1 MAEAVGCEGLAR
13 RRHHEV
19 EVVDRHRIDDRPQFG
34 VDRDAQRRARLLLSN
49 VDEPVVN
56 VLTAHAGHIADSL
69 PGIEQQSERQAR
81 LRADRVLVLEARNIR
96 FAPSLPSLFAQPGA
110 LDANSR
116 VIGSDS
122 YLNGISEHLRLERK
136 NSRRA
141 GRLAFGVNAGSA
153 HAVLL

>member
-56 VLTAHAGHIADSL
+56 VLTAHAGHIADRL

-81 LRADRVLVLEARNIR
+81 LRADRVLVLEARNIPLR
-96 FAPSLPSLFAQPGA
+96 SKSSIPLCSAWGA
-110 LDANSR
+110 
-116 VIGSDS
+116 
-122 YLNGISEHLRLERK
+122 
-136 NSRRA
+136 
-141 GRLAFGVNAGSA
+141 
-153 HAVLL
+153 

>member
-56 VLTAHAGHIADSL
+56 VLTAHAGHIANSL

-96 FAPSLPSLFAQPGA
+96 FAPSLPSLFAQPWGA
-110 LDANSR
+110 
-116 VIGSDS
+116 
-122 YLNGISEHLRLERK
+122 
-136 NSRRA
+136 
-141 GRLAFGVNAGSA
+141 
-153 HAVLL
+153 